1 MRRADHPPR
10 GRVGYSARRRSGAL
24 SGLQPRYSETAML
37 KISAAVAAFLA
48 LWTVPA
54 YAYLDPTTGS
64 ILLQGLLAGIA
75 GVMMVGRLFW
85 TRLKAFFRKLMGSH
99 SET

>member
-1 MRRADHPPR
+1 
-10 GRVGYSARRRSGAL
+10 
-24 SGLQPRYSETAML
+24 ML
-37 KISAAVAAFLA
+37 KISAAVAALLA

-85 TRLKAFFRKLMGSH
+85 TRLKEFFRKLMGSR

>member
-1 MRRADHPPR
+1 
-10 GRVGYSARRRSGAL
+10 
-24 SGLQPRYSETAML
+24 ML
-37 KISAAVAAFLA
+37 KVSACVAAVLA
-48 LWTVPA
+48 LWTIPA

-75 GVMMVGRLFW
+75 GVMVVGRLFW
-85 TRLKAFFRKLMGSH
+85 TRMKAFLRKLTGRH

>member
-1 MRRADHPPR
+1 VCRI
-10 GRVGYSARRRSGAL
+10 GYSTGRRPGAL
-24 SGLQPRYSETAML
+24 SALPPRYSEPAML
-37 KISAAVAAFLA
+37 KISALVATVLA
-48 LWTVPA
+48 LWTAPA

-75 GVMMVGRLFW
+75 GVMVVGRLFW
-85 TRLKAFFRKLMGSH
+85 TRVKAFFRRLMGRH

>member
-1 MRRADHPPR
+1 
-10 GRVGYSARRRSGAL
+10 
-24 SGLQPRYSETAML
+24 ML
-37 KISAAVAAFLA
+37 KICAIVAAVLG

-75 GVMMVGRLFW
+75 GVMVVGRLFW
-85 TRLKAFFRKLMGSH
+85 TRVKTFFRKLTGRH
-99 SET
+99 TEA

>member
-1 MRRADHPPR
+1 
-10 GRVGYSARRRSGAL
+10 
-24 SGLQPRYSETAML
+24 ML
-37 KISAAVAAFLA
+37 KISAVVATVLA

-75 GVMMVGRLFW
+75 GAMVVGRLFW
-85 TRLKAFFRKLMGSH
+85 TRVKAFFRKLTGRH